1 MTDSKGPVITRNFM
15 KKLSRGAIE
24 SIPLGGALLEQVIR
38 RTLTSDA
45 SKEETAKLHT
55 ALLGIWDKLKGQ
67 DIKFIDIIGE
77 LEKEDVLRKEIRVEM
92 GKIVALLEDPENGVI
107 SERLAN
113 AVEHMDVSGMFV
125 HNLPYPSIGKLFK
138 GRENVVEKLR
148 DELEARRAVTIT
160 QAEEAYKSGGMGKTR
175 LAVEYGW
182 RALEAGRYW
191 GVFFVLAD
199 AQGSLNKNLAGLA
212 DEHLLNLPEH
222 NVPEQPVIIE
232 AVLRELEKHTDWLLI
247 LDSVDSK
254 DMAKRLSQE
263 VLSRLTAGHV
273 LITSCLSN
281 WPDEI
286 ANLQL
291 NGLNEADA
299 IAYLLEKTESER
311 KVLPDDA
318 GFSGEVA
325 HKLGGYPVAL
335 EQAACYI
342 NRCRMGFGDFLEDFN
357 KSGKKVLSRR
367 REGSINDPPAVL
379 VTMQTI
385 EGLLGAAEH
394 SILRL
399 ACFFSTEPIP
409 VALFEAQAEKISEA
423 AWLLPREMRTE
434 LKSVGSKFKLD
445 TRDLLSELAKWS
457 LITLTDDSFT
467 VHRVVQECIICRIT
481 KNKRRAWV
489 EVALHLMN
497 SYICNVL
504 RPDDVR
510 GWSLWNSIE
519 SHIRVLVS
527 RADDFDISEPTTLLM
542 NELGLYLK
550 SRGRFS
556 EAELLYLWALEVD
569 EKSFGPEHPN
579 VAVRL
584 NNMAQLLETTNRFE
598 QAEFLMQRALEIDK
612 KWFGPEHPKVAVRLN
627 NLAELLRATNQLEQA
642 EPLFRMVI
650 EILDRNGGQRL
661 NNYSAAL
668 NNLAQLLKTTNRL
681 DDAEPLMRRALE
693 IDEKY
698 LGPDHPKVSVRL
710 NNLAQLLKEMNRLN
724 EAEPL
729 MRLSLAI
736 DEKKFGYDHPRIS
749 VGLNNLGQLLKMM
762 NRLEEAEPLMRRA
775 LEIDEKSF
783 GPNHPAVAVRL
794 NNLAQLLQATKHLEE
809 AELLMRRAL
818 DIDEKMSGPEHPKV
832 AIRLNNLAGL
842 LESTNRLEQAEPLMR
857 RAVKILENNE
867 GKPPGSYAAALNNLA
882 NLLKATKRLEE
893 AELLMRCAL
902 EIDEGLFGPNHPNVA
917 VDLNNL
923 AQLLKETKHI
933 RKARALMR
941 RALQIFED
949 SLGPE
954 HPKSKVVQRNLE
966 SLK

>member
-1 MTDSKGPVITRNFM
+1 MTDSKGPVIARNFM

-24 SIPLGGALLEQVIR
+24 SIPLGGALLEQVIC
-38 RTLTSDA
+38 RTLTGEA
-45 SKEETAKLHT
+45 SKEETAKLHSS
-55 ALLGIWDKLKGQ
+55 LSGVLEKLKGQ
-67 DIKFIDIIGE
+67 DVRFIDIIGE
-77 LEKEDVLRKEIRVEM
+77 LEKEVALRKEIRVEM
-92 GKIVALLEDPENGVI
+92 GKIATLLEDPENAAI
-107 SERLAN
+107 SERLAS
-113 AVEHMDVSGMFV
+113 AVERMDVAGMFV
-125 HNLPYPSIGKLFK
+125 HNLPWPSIGKLFK

-148 DELEARRAVTIT
+148 YELEARRAVAIT
-160 QAEEAYKSGGMGKTR
+160 QAEEVYKAGGLGKTR

-199 AQGSLNKNLAGLA
+199 AQGSLNRNLAGLA
-212 DEHLLNLPEH
+212 DEHLLFLPER
-222 NVPEQPVIIE
+222 NIQEQPVIIE

-247 LDSVDSK
+247 LDNVDSK

-263 VLSRLTAGHV
+263 VLSRLTGGHV
-273 LITSCLSN
+273 LITSCWSD

-286 ANLQL
+286 ANLQI

-299 IAYLLEKTESER
+299 AAYLLERTESER
-311 KVLPDDA
+311 KMLGDDA
-318 GFSGEVA
+318 EFSGEIA
-325 HKLGGYPVAL
+325 HKLSGYPVAL

-342 NRCRMGFGDFLEDFN
+342 NRCRIGFGDFLEDFD
-357 KSGKKVLSRR
+357 KSGKKVLSLRR
-367 REGSINDPPAVL
+367 GDLINNPPAVL
-379 VTMQTI
+379 ATLQMI
-385 EGLLGAAEH
+385 EKLLGPGEY

-399 ACFFSTEPIP
+399 ACFFSPEPIP

-423 AWLLPREMRTE
+423 AWLLPRETRAE
-434 LKSVGSKFKLD
+434 FKSGGGQGKLD
-445 TRDLLSELAKWS
+445 VRDLLSELANWS
-457 LITLTDDSFT
+457 LITLTDDGFT
-467 VHRVVQECIICRIT
+467 VHKVVQECIISGIT

-489 EVALHLMN
+489 ELALHLMN
-497 SYICNVL
+497 GYICNAP

-510 GWSLWNSIE
+510 GWPLWNGVE
-519 SHIRVLVS
+519 SHVRVLVS
-527 RADDFDISEPTTLLM
+527 LADDFDISEPTTLLM
-542 NELGLYLK
+542 NELALYLK

-569 EKSFGPEHPN
+569 EKSFGHEHPN

-584 NNMAQLLETTNRFE
+584 NNLAQLLEGTKRFE
-598 QAEFLMQRALEIDK
+598 QAEFLMQRALEIDQ

-642 EPLFRMVI
+642 EPLLRMVI
-650 EILDRNGGQRL
+650 GILDRNGGQRL
-661 NNYSAAL
+661 ENYSAAL

-681 DDAEPLMRRALE
+681 KQAEPLMRRALE
-693 IDEKY
+693 VDEKT
-698 LGPDHPKVSVRL
+698 LGADHPKVSVRL
-710 NNLAQLLKEMNRLN
+710 NNLAQLLKEMNRLK

-729 MRLSLAI
+729 MRLSLVI
-736 DEKKFGYDHPRIS
+736 DEKTYGCDHPRIS

-762 NRLEEAEPLMRRA
+762 NRLKEAEPLMRRA

-783 GPNHPAVAVRL
+783 GPSHPAVAVRL
-794 NNLAQLLQATKHLEE
+794 NNLAQLLHATKHLGE

-818 DIDEKMSGPEHPKV
+818 DIDEKLSGPEHPKV

-857 RAVKILENNE
+857 RAVKILENHE

-882 NLLKATKRLEE
+882 NLLKATNRIEE

-902 EIDEGLFGPNHPNVA
+902 EIDEGLFGPSHPNVA

-923 AQLLKETKHI
+923 AQLLKETRRI

-941 RALQIFED
+941 RALQILED

>member
-1 MTDSKGPVITRNFM
+1 MTDSKGPVIIRNFM

-38 RTLTSDA
+38 RTLTGEA

-55 ALLGIWDKLKGQ
+55 ALLGVWDKLKGQ
-67 DIKFIDIIGE
+67 DVRFVDIIGE
-77 LEKEDVLRKEIRVEM
+77 LEKEVTLRKEVRVEM
-92 GKIVALLEDPENGVI
+92 GKIVALLEDPENAVI
-107 SERLAN
+107 SERLAS

-148 DELEARRAVTIT
+148 YELEAGRALTIT
-160 QAEEAYKSGGMGKTR
+160 QAEEVYKAGGVGKTR

-199 AQGSLNKNLAGLA
+199 AQGSLNKHLAGLA

-222 NVPEQPVIIE
+222 NIPEQPVIIE

-247 LDSVDSK
+247 LDNVDSK
-254 DMAKRLSQE
+254 DMAKRLSEE
-263 VLSRLTAGHV
+263 VLSRLAGGHV
-273 LITSCLSN
+273 LITSC
-281 WPDEI
+281 WPDWSDEI
-286 ANLQL
+286 ANLQI
-291 NGLNEADA
+291 NGLNEVDA
-299 IAYLLEKTESER
+299 AAYLLERTESER
-311 KVLPDDA
+311 KMLGDDA

-342 NRCRMGFGDFLEDFN
+342 NRCRIGFGDFLEDFN
-357 KSGKKVLSRR
+357 KSGKKGLSLRR
-367 REGSINDPPAVL
+367 GDLINNPPAVL
-379 VTMQTI
+379 ATFETI
-385 EGLLGAAEH
+385 EKLLGPGEY

-399 ACFFSTEPIP
+399 ACFFSPEPIP
-409 VALFEAQAEKISEA
+409 VALFEAQAERISKA
-423 AWLLPREMRTE
+423 AWLLPREMRAE
-434 LKSVGSKFKLD
+434 FKSGGRKGKLNV
-445 TRDLLSELAKWS
+445 RDLLSELAKWS
-457 LITLTDDSFT
+457 LITLTDDDFNI
-467 VHRVVQECIICRIT
+467 HKVVQECIISGI
-481 KNKRRAWV
+481 KKDKRNAWI
-489 EVALHLMN
+489 EIALHLMN
-497 SYICNVL
+497 GYICNAP

-510 GWSLWNSIE
+510 SWFVWNRVE
-519 SHIRVLVS
+519 SHVRVLVS
-527 RADDFDISEPTTLLM
+527 LADDFDISEPTTLLM

-569 EKSFGPEHPN
+569 EKTFGSEHPN

-584 NNMAQLLETTNRFE
+584 NNLAQLLERTNRFE
-598 QAEFLMQRALEIDK
+598 QAEFLMQRALEIDE

-627 NLAELLRATNQLEQA
+627 NLAELLRATNQLGQA
-642 EPLFRMVI
+642 EPLLRMVI
-650 EILDRNGGQRL
+650 EILDRNGGERL
-661 NNYSAAL
+661 ENYSAAL

-681 DDAEPLMRRALE
+681 EQAEPLMRRALE
-693 IDEKY
+693 IDEKT
-698 LGPDHPKVSVRL
+698 LGAYHPKVSVRL
-710 NNLAQLLKEMNRLN
+710 NNLAQLLKELNRLK

-729 MRLSLAI
+729 MRLSLVI
-736 DEKKFGYDHPRIS
+736 DEKTFGPDHPQIS
-749 VGLNNLGQLLKMM
+749 VGLNNLGQLLKKM
-762 NRLEEAEPLMRRA
+762 NRLREAEPLMRRA

-783 GPNHPAVAVRL
+783 GPNHPVVAVRL
-794 NNLAQLLQATKHLEE
+794 NNLAQLLHATKHFGE
-809 AELLMRRAL
+809 AEFLMRRAL

-857 RAVKILENNE
+857 RAVKILENHE
-867 GKPPGSYAAALNNLA
+867 GKPAGSYAAALNNLA
-882 NLLKATKRLEE
+882 NLLKATNRLEE

-902 EIDEGLFGPNHPNVA
+902 EIDEGLFGPSHPNVA

-923 AQLLKETKHI
+923 AQLLKETKRI

-941 RALQIFED
+941 RALQILED

>member
-1 MTDSKGPVITRNFM
+1 MTDNKGPVIARNFM

-24 SIPLGGALLEQVIR
+24 SIPLGGTLLEQVIC
-38 RTLTSDA
+38 RTLTGEA
-45 SKEETAKLHT
+45 ANKETAKLHS
-55 ALLGIWDKLKGQ
+55 ALSGALEKLKGQ
-67 DIKFIDIIGE
+67 DVRFVDIIGE
-77 LEKEDVLRKEIRVEM
+77 LEKEVTLRDEIRVEM
-92 GKIVALLEDPENGVI
+92 GKIAALLENPENAEI
-107 SERLAN
+107 SERLAC
-113 AVEHMDVSGMFV
+113 AVEQMDVADMFV
-125 HNLPYPSIGKLFK
+125 HNLPYPSIGKLLK
-138 GRENVVEKLR
+138 GRENELEKLR
-148 DELEARRAVTIT
+148 YGLEAGRAVTIT
-160 QAEEAYKSGGMGKTR
+160 QMEEVCKAGGMGKTR

-182 RALEAGRYW
+182 RAFEAGRYW

-199 AQGSLNKNLAGLA
+199 TQGSLNRNLASLA

-222 NVPEQPVIIE
+222 NIPEQPVIIE

-247 LDSVDSK
+247 LDNVDSK
-254 DMAKRLSQE
+254 DMAGRLSE
-263 VLSRLTAGHV
+263 DVLSRLAAGHV
-273 LITSCLSN
+273 LITSCRAD

-286 ANLQL
+286 ANLQI

-299 IAYLLEKTESER
+299 AVYLLERTESER
-311 KVLPDDA
+311 KMLGDDA

-325 HKLGGYPVAL
+325 NKLGGYPMAL

-342 NRCRMGFGDFLEDFN
+342 NRCHIGFGDFLEDFD
-357 KSGKKVLSRR
+357 KSEKKILSWRR
-367 REGSINDPPAVL
+367 RDLINNPPAVL
-379 VTMQTI
+379 ATLQTI
-385 EGLLGAAEH
+385 EDVLGAAEH

-399 ACFFSTEPIP
+399 ACFFSPEPIP
-409 VALFEAQAEKISEA
+409 VALFEAQAERISDA
-423 AWLLPREMRTE
+423 AWLLPREMRAE
-434 LKSVGSKFKLD
+434 FKSRGGQGKLD
-445 TRDLLSELAKWS
+445 VRDLLSELAKWS
-457 LITLTDDSFT
+457 LITLTDDGFT
-467 VHRVVQECIICRIT
+467 VHRVVQQCIICGIA
-481 KNKRRAWV
+481 KDKRKAWI
-489 EVALHLMN
+489 ELALHLMN
-497 SYICNVL
+497 GYICNAP
-504 RPDDVR
+504 RPDDIR
-510 GWSLWNSIE
+510 GWPLWNRVE
-519 SHIRVLVS
+519 SHVRVLVS

-584 NNMAQLLETTNRFE
+584 NNLAQLLEGTNHFE
-598 QAEFLMQRALEIDK
+598 QAEFLMQRALEIDE
-612 KWFGPEHPKVAVRLN
+612 KWFGLEHPKVAVRLN
-627 NLAELLRATNQLEQA
+627 NLAELLRATNQLGKA
-642 EPLFRMVI
+642 EPLLRMVI
-650 EILDRNGGQRL
+650 GILDRNGGERL
-661 NNYSAAL
+661 ENYSAAL

-681 DDAEPLMRRALE
+681 EQAEPLMRRALE

-698 LGPDHPKVSVRL
+698 LGADHPKVSVRL
-710 NNLAQLLKEMNRLN
+710 SNLAELLKEMNRLR

-729 MRLSLAI
+729 MRLSLEI
-736 DEKKFGYDHPRIS
+736 DERTFGPDHPRIS
-749 VGLNNLGQLLKMM
+749 VGLNNLGQLLKKM
-762 NRLEEAEPLMRRA
+762 NHLREAEPLMRRA

-794 NNLAQLLQATKHLEE
+794 NNLAQLLHATRHLGE

-818 DIDEKMSGPEHPKV
+818 DIDEKQSGPNHPKV

-842 LESTNRLEQAEPLMR
+842 LEDTNRLEQAEPLMR
-857 RAVKILENNE
+857 RAVKILENHE
-867 GKPPGSYAAALNNLA
+867 GEPPGSYAAAMNNLA
-882 NLLKATKRLEE
+882 HLLKATNRIEE

-923 AQLLKETKHI
+923 AQLLTETKHI
-933 RKARALMR
+933 RKARPLMR
-941 RALQIFED
+941 RALQILEV